1 MSRVLLVEDTPIM
14 RESVSEAL
22 SRSGHEVKA
31 FAEGPAA
38 MEEARRWAPDLAITD
53 LKMAPMGGLEV
64 LAELQKIHPGLPVI
78 VMTAYG
84 TIETAVEAMHLGAF
98 HFIQKPFKAQ
108 ELELLAKRALE
119 HGRLTRE
126 NESLRAQVAVD
137 RPAIVGLKSLKDELK
152 RIAATDA
159 TVLILGETGSGK
171 EVVARAIHAD
181 SPRANGPF
189 LAVNCAALS
198 AGLLESELFG
208 HEKGAFTGADRQR
221 KGRFELAEGGTLL
234 LDEVSE
240 IDTNLQAKL
249 LRVLQERSFERVG
262 SSIARRADVRVV
274 ATTNRDLRTEIE
286 KGRFREDLFFR
297 LNVVP
302 VRVPPLR
309 ERLDDLEAL
318 SAHFLHGRKRL
329 AADAI
334 DALRH
339 YRWPGN
345 IRELFN
351 ILERACVLVA
361 ADTIRAA
368 DIAPWLGAP
377 ASASAPS
384 PAPVSAFEGL
394 TMEEIEKR
402 AIAAALQ
409 AHGGNRQRTAAA
421 LQIAERTLRD
431 KVKKWGL
438 GG

>member
-1 MSRVLLVEDTPIM
+1 
-14 RESVSEAL
+14 
-22 SRSGHEVKA
+22 
-31 FAEGPAA
+31 
-38 MEEARRWAPDLAITD
+38 
-53 LKMAPMGGLEV
+53 
-64 LAELQKIHPGLPVI
+64 
-78 VMTAYG
+78 
-84 TIETAVEAMHLGAF
+84 MHLGAF

-108 ELELLAKRALE
+108 ELELLATRALE

-137 RPAIVGLKSLKDELK
+137 RPALVGMKGLKEELK

-274 ATTNRDLRTEIE
+274 ATTNRDLRAEIE

-318 SAHFLHGRKRL
+318 SAHFLHGRK
-329 AADAI
+329 
-334 DALRH
+334 
-339 YRWPGN
+339 
-345 IRELFN
+345 
-351 ILERACVLVA
+351 
-361 ADTIRAA
+361 
-368 DIAPWLGAP
+368 
-377 ASASAPS
+377 
-384 PAPVSAFEGL
+384 
-394 TMEEIEKR
+394 
-402 AIAAALQ
+402 
-409 AHGGNRQRTAAA
+409 
-421 LQIAERTLRD
+421 
-431 KVKKWGL
+431 
-438 GG
+438 

>member
-1 MSRVLLVEDTPIM
+1 MSRVLLIEDTPIM
-14 RESVSEAL
+14 RESVTEAL
-22 SRSGHEVKA
+22 SRGGHEVKA
-31 FAEGPAA
+31 FSEGPAA
-38 MEEARRWAPDLAITD
+38 IEEARRWAPELAITD
-53 LKMAPMGGLEV
+53 LKMAPMSGLEV
-64 LAELQKIHPGLPVI
+64 LAELQKLHPGIPVI

-84 TIETAVEAMHLGAF
+84 TIETAVEAMRLGAF

-119 HGRLTRE
+119 HGRLSRE
-126 NESLRAQVAVD
+126 NEALRAQVAGE
-137 RPAIVGLKSLKDELK
+137 RPALVGLKGMREELK
-152 RIAATDA
+152 RIAATEA

-181 SPRANGPF
+181 SARAAGPF

-249 LRVLQERSFERVG
+249 LRVLQERVFERVG
-262 SSIARRADVRVV
+262 SSIARRADVRVL
-274 ATTNRDLRTEIE
+274 ATTNRDLRAEIE

-302 VRVPPLR
+302 VKVSPLR

-318 SAHFLHGRKRL
+318 CAHFLRGRKKL
-329 AADAI
+329 AADAV

-368 DIAPWLGAP
+368 DIAPWLIAP
-377 ASASAPS
+377 ASASAAS

-409 AHGGNRQRTAAA
+409 SHGGNRQRTSAA

-431 KVKKWGL
+431 KIKKWGL
-438 GG
+438 

>member
-31 FAEGPAA
+31 FAEGPVA

-137 RPAIVGLKSLKDELK
+137 RPALVGMKALKDELK

-318 SAHFLHGRKRL
+318 CAHFLHGRKKL

-377 ASASAPS
+377 SSASAPS